1 MRLYYKE
8 EFVCYNLSIL
18 NYCFFCTISYSKS
31 QVNLKYTVEIN
42 TAERLMT
49 IYLDVMGGV
58 PKTPS
63 EGPGLDTG
71 YFRAI
76 IQ

>member
-1 MRLYYKE
+1 MIFLCIMSVQKST
-8 EFVCYNLSIL
+8 EFN
-18 NYCFFCTISYSKS
+18 
-31 QVNLKYTVEIN
+31 IN
-42 TAERLMT
+42 RWN
-49 IYLDVMGGV
+49 IYDWKVDDYLDVMGGV
-58 PKTPS
+58 HKTPS